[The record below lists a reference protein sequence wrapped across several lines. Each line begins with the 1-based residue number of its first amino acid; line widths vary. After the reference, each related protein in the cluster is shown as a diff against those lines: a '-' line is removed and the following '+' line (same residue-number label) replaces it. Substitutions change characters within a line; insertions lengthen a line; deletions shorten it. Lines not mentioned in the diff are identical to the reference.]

1 MQIMSRYE
9 EEEEANIRYLD
20 SLDLDRFVEIS
31 DDVGTIMDAIREV
44 FDDSPGLPAE
54 LQGCVFSCLGEKEF
68 AYYLEKRY
76 GKRVQ
81 EEVRYILQ

>member
-44 FDDSPGLPAE
+44 FDDSPGLPAK
-54 LQGCVFSCLGEKEF
+54 LQGCVFNSLGEEEF
-68 AYYLEKRY
+68 AYYLGKRF

-81 EEVRYILQ
+81 EEVRYILR

>member
-44 FDDSPGLPAE
+44 FDDNPGLPAK
-54 LQGCVFSCLGEKEF
+54 LQGCVFNSLGEEEF
-68 AYYLEKRY
+68 AYYLGKRY

>member
-44 FDDSPGLPAE
+44 FDDSPGLPAK
-54 LQGCVFSCLGEKEF
+54 LQGCVFNCLGEEEF
-68 AYYLEKRY
+68 AYYLGKRY